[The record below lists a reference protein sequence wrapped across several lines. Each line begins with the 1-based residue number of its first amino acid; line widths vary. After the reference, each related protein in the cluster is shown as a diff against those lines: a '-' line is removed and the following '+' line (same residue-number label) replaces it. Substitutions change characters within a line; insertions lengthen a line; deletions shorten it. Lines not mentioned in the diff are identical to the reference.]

1 MGALRLATFLIAALM
16 AVVAAGCGS
25 SDAAAPQVPGPP
37 AEVTIPESS
46 QAPTAAAGSN
56 SDSKSS
62 TDSSS
67 SSSDSSSS
75 DSSSSTD
82 TGTGSSDTGTGTTGD
97 SSGGTTSPSTG
108 TADSTATPPA
118 GSNAQQFED
127 FCAQNP
133 GAC

>member
-1 MGALRLATFLIAALM
+1 MGAPRLAAFLIAALM
-16 AVVAAGCGS
+16 ALVAAGCGG

-37 AEVTIPESS
+37 ADVTIPESS
-46 QAPTAAAGSN
+46 TAPTAAASASADKN
-56 SDSKSS
+56 SS
-62 TDSSS
+62 DSSS
-67 SSSDSSSS
+67 TDSSSS

-82 TGTGSSDTGTGTTGD
+82 TGSGTSDTGTGTTGD
-97 SSGGTTSPSTG
+97 SSGGTTSPDTSTG
-108 TADSTATPPA
+108 DSATNDTAPPA